1 MREIKKFKRVL
12 AANRGAGNPSGRR
25 KRLPG
30 GGDRAGGRR
39 LRPGSVLPGDD
50 CQAGKQVRMSA
61 QTG

>member
-30 GGDRAGGRR
+30 GGAEIAPAVAVYGRDLFSLEMIAR
-39 LRPGSVLPGDD
+39 LGNR
-50 CQAGKQVRMSA
+50 
-61 QTG
+61 

>member
-30 GGDRAGGRR
+30 GAEIAPAVAVYGRDLFSLEMIAR
-39 LRPGSVLPGDD
+39 LGNR
-50 CQAGKQVRMSA
+50 
-61 QTG
+61 